1 VHIMDRKVI
10 KELMAVLYDKPL
22 DKNSKTLLVDRRKE
36 LARLENITSF
46 QPLGIYGVCG
56 ETGVGKTT
64 VLNLLNDTIKSF
76 YIILSEKDS
85 KEIIIGDLLYK
96 LALISAQAV
105 NRGDK
110 NKVEKIIEWI
120 ITERTETSSM
130 HGGIN
135 SVVSAGA
142 TKASSVSRKFN
153 VYQAYQ
159 MLGELIDI
167 LKSKFERIV
176 LIIDELD
183 KEKKSDVLQILDS
196 LKHLLVQNGVI
207 SIISLPFSIYREYAQ
222 DRLRWNES
230 GNLENIFKDMIFL
243 EPLEPADVQEMLVKR
258 LKNYPDILTNDAYQ
272 EIVRF
277 SDGNPRD
284 ALWITQQIILDNTEA
299 RKIDGSIATNSI
311 KKIVKEYMKFG
322 RALTDIQ
329 KKILMKIALNPGDR
343 SSIAN
348 SLENEVK
355 PQTTYTYINRLI
367 KEGFLLERNGIISVP
382 GKIYFSLLD

>member
-1 VHIMDRKVI
+1 MDRKVI

-167 LKSKFERIV
+167 LKNKFERIV

>member
-1 VHIMDRKVI
+1 MDRKVI

-167 LKSKFERIV
+167 LKNKFERIV

-243 EPLEPADVQEMLVKR
+243 EPLKLADVQEMLVKR

>member
-1 VHIMDRKVI
+1 
-10 KELMAVLYDKPL
+10 
-22 DKNSKTLLVDRRKE
+22 
-36 LARLENITSF
+36 
-46 QPLGIYGVCG
+46 
-56 ETGVGKTT
+56 
-64 VLNLLNDTIKSF
+64 
-76 YIILSEKDS
+76 
-85 KEIIIGDLLYK
+85 
-96 LALISAQAV
+96 
-105 NRGDK
+105 
-110 NKVEKIIEWI
+110 
-120 ITERTETSSM
+120 
-130 HGGIN
+130 
-135 SVVSAGA
+135 VVSAGA

>member
-1 VHIMDRKVI
+1 MDRKVI

-110 NKVEKIIEWI
+110 DKVEKIIEWI

>member
-1 VHIMDRKVI
+1 MDRKVI

-110 NKVEKIIEWI
+110 DKVEKIIEWI

-167 LKSKFERIV
+167 LKNKFERIV

>member
-1 VHIMDRKVI
+1 MDRKVI

-258 LKNYPDILTNDAYQ
+258 LKNYPDILTNDAYR

>member
-1 VHIMDRKVI
+1 MDRKVI

-36 LARLENITSF
+36 LAKLENITSF

-110 NKVEKIIEWI
+110 NKLEKIIEWI

-258 LKNYPDILTNDAYQ
+258 LKNYPDILTNDAYR

>member
-1 VHIMDRKVI
+1 MDRKVI

-22 DKNSKTLLVDRRKE
+22 DKNSKTLLVDRRKK

-110 NKVEKIIEWI
+110 DKVEKIIDWI

-258 LKNYPDILTNDAYQ
+258 LKNYPDILTNDAYR

>member
-1 VHIMDRKVI
+1 MDRKVI

-110 NKVEKIIEWI
+110 DKVEKIIEWI

-243 EPLEPADVQEMLVKR
+243 EPLKPADVQEMLVKR

>member
-1 VHIMDRKVI
+1 MDRKVI
-10 KELMAVLYDKPL
+10 KELMAVLYDRPL

-167 LKSKFERIV
+167 LKNKFERIV

>member
-1 VHIMDRKVI
+1 MDRKVI

-110 NKVEKIIEWI
+110 DKVEKIIEWI

-243 EPLEPADVQEMLVKR
+243 EPLKLADVQEMLVKR

>member
-1 VHIMDRKVI
+1 MDRKVI

-167 LKSKFERIV
+167 LKNKFERIV

-243 EPLEPADVQEMLVKR
+243 EPLKPADVQEMLVKR

>member
-1 VHIMDRKVI
+1 MDRKVI
-10 KELMAVLYDKPL
+10 KELMEVLYDKPL
-22 DKNSKTLLVDRRKE
+22 DKNSKTLLVDRQKE
-36 LARLENITSF
+36 LGRLENIISF

-64 VLNLLNDTIKSF
+64 VLNLLNETIKSF

-105 NRGDK
+105 NRSDK
-110 NKVEKIIEWI
+110 GKVEKIIEWI

-142 TKASSVSRKFN
+142 SKSSSVSRKFN

-159 MLGELIDI
+159 MLGELIDM
-167 LKSKFERIV
+167 LKRKFERIV

-230 GNLENIFKDMIFL
+230 GNLENIFKGMIFL

-258 LKNYPDILTNDAYQ
+258 LNNYPDILTNDAYQ

-299 RKIDGSIATNSI
+299 RKIDGSTATNSI

-343 SSIAN
+343 SSVAN
-348 SLENEVK
+348 SLKNEIK
-355 PQTTYTYINRLI
+355 PQTTYTYIKRLI
-367 KEGFLLERNGIISVP
+367 EEGFLFERNGIISVP

>member
-1 VHIMDRKVI
+1 MDRKVI

-243 EPLEPADVQEMLVKR
+243 EPLKPADVQEMLVKR

>member
-1 VHIMDRKVI
+1 MDRKVI
-10 KELMAVLYDKPL
+10 KELMAVLYDRPL

-110 NKVEKIIEWI
+110 DKVEKIIEWI
-120 ITERTETSSM
+120 ITDRTETSSM

-167 LKSKFERIV
+167 LKNKFERIV

-243 EPLEPADVQEMLVKR
+243 EPLKPADVQEMLVKR

-367 KEGFLLERNGIISVP
+367 KEGFLLERNGIISIP

>member
-1 VHIMDRKVI
+1 MDRKVI
-10 KELMAVLYDKPL
+10 KELMEVLYDKPL
-22 DKNSKTLLVDRRKE
+22 DKNSKTLLVDRRKK

-110 NKVEKIIEWI
+110 DKVEKIIDWI

-258 LKNYPDILTNDAYQ
+258 LKNYPDILTNDAYR

>member
-1 VHIMDRKVI
+1 MDRKVI
-10 KELMAVLYDKPL
+10 KELMEVLYDKPL
-22 DKNSKTLLVDRRKE
+22 DKNCKTLLVDRRKE

-167 LKSKFERIV
+167 LKNKFERIV

-243 EPLEPADVQEMLVKR
+243 EPLKPADVQEMLVKR

>member
-1 VHIMDRKVI
+1 MDRKVI

-36 LARLENITSF
+36 LAKLENITSF

-110 NKVEKIIEWI
+110 NKLEKIIEWI

-135 SVVSAGA
+135 LVVSAGA

>member
-1 VHIMDRKVI
+1 MDRKVI